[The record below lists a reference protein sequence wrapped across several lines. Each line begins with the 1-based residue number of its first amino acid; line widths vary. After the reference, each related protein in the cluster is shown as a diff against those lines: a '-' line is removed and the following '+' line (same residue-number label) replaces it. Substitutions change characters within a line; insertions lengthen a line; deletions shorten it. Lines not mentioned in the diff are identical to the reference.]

1 MGKQL
6 LLQLVTLLLY
16 VGPLAAGLADFGWP
30 VVPAFVLIFLLWQII
45 LRPADWPRR
54 ASHWAE
60 PGALTGAFTRL
71 ALIVILVGVC
81 LGIGR
86 GIGGAVGFVS
96 GVPLYAPLAVSF
108 LAIPLARLVR
118 DPMAGALRD
127 DRVAAQPTVLAVPAE
142 DTQGLREAIRPLLDL
157 PASAPDATAQGA
169 VARLGDSPMSAA
181 LLRTLREALT
191 FHDTTAPAAR
201 RGLILWSTEPAIAD
215 RFEGAEML
223 AEAWSA
229 AKGWPDLQ
237 RLYAERGLALV
248 RAEPTLAADFP
259 PAADL
264 HEAAA
269 VARDPAGAGALLAL
283 ADALATARAPGRAP
297 ASA

>member
-16 VGPLAAGLADFGWP
+16 AGPLVAGLADYGWS
-30 VVPAFVLIFLLWQII
+30 VVPAFVLIFLLWQIMM
-45 LRPADWPRR
+45 RPADWPRTAAQWR
-54 ASHWAE
+54 E
-60 PGALTGAFTRL
+60 PGEITGAFTRL

-86 GIGGAVGFVS
+86 GLGGAVGFVS

-127 DRVAAQPTVLAVPAE
+127 DRLVAQPTVLAVPTE

-157 PASAPDATAQGA
+157 PSTTSDATAQGA

-191 FHDTTAPAAR
+191 FHNTTAPAAR
-201 RGLILWSTEPAIAD
+201 RGLILWSTEPAVAD
-215 RFEGAEML
+215 RFEGAEVL

-237 RLYAERGLALV
+237 RIYAERGLTLI
-248 RAEPTLAADFP
+248 RAEPSLAADFP
-259 PAADL
+259 PVADL
-264 HEAAA
+264 KEAATI
-269 VARDPAGAGALLAL
+269 ARDPAGASAMLAL
-283 ADALATARAPGRAP
+283 ADALVTAQGQGRA
-297 ASA
+297 SANA